1 LISWR
6 RCFGRRA
13 SGPVWQPPASQ
24 PSRRRIPPRGRFPRR
39 FGLPHRRPPLLRRR
53 DDPPA
58 PPGLRRRFFRAAIA
72 GAGDAGAATFRPAA
86 QRFLCAAA
94 RRRRAATLTMRLDA
108 SEAVAGAGDEPS
120 SRWSLCW

>member
-1 LISWR
+1 L
-6 RCFGRRA
+6 A
-13 SGPVWQPPASQ
+13 A
-24 PSRRRIPPRGRFPRR
+24 
-39 FGLPHRRPPLLRRR
+39 LLRAARFRPGLAAAGVAAFQASHSSARPISAPLWRR

-120 SRWSLCW
+120 SRWSFCW